1 MASPIVRPIGR
12 TEFQPDKAIV
22 APGRSLT
29 ADIDASADHDVLDA
43 ILENKFFPR
52 RPQGKIETSRAID
65 PYLNTQRLQA
75 APNILTFRNNSRVR
89 FELLHRVRDAAEGTA
104 RDGKDTTGSVRLK
117 RLKSGKPAGQHL
129 QDKSMEVQ
137 QC

>member
-22 APGRSLT
+22 APEHSLT
-29 ADIDASADHDVLDA
+29 ADIAASADHDVLDA
-43 ILENKFFPR
+43 SLENELSPGW
-52 RPQGKIETSRAID
+52 PEGKTETSRAID

-75 APNILTFRNNSRVR
+75 TPNILTFRNNSRVR
-89 FELLHRVRDAAEGTA
+89 FGLLCWGRDAAEGA
-104 RDGKDTTGSVRLK
+104 VRDGTYTAESVRLK
-117 RLKSGKPAGQHL
+117 RLKSSKSAGQHL